1 MAEIRRIIYPDDEGG
16 ICVLIP
22 TGEIPF
28 EDVCKKDVPA
38 GKPYIIV
45 TANELPD
52 GDFRS
57 AWRADFSS
65 PDGTGIGADAYF
77 ESL

>member
-1 MAEIRRIIYPDDEGG
+1 MAETRRILYPNDSGG
-16 ICVLIP
+16 IEMLIP
-22 TGEIPF
+22 SGELAF
-28 EDVCKKDVPA
+28 EEVCKKDVPK

-45 TANELPD
+45 DATELPD

-65 PDGTGIGADAYF
+65 PDGTGMGVEDYWA
-77 ESL
+77 SL

>member
-1 MAEIRRIIYPDDEGG
+1 MAETRRILYPNESGG
-16 ICVLIP
+16 VDMLIP
-22 TGEIPF
+22 SGEIPF
-28 EDVCKKDVPA
+28 EDVCKKDVPK
-38 GKPYIIV
+38 GKPYIV
-45 TANELPD
+45 VDATELPD
-52 GDFRS
+52 GYFRS

>member
-1 MAEIRRIIYPDDEGG
+1 MA
-16 ICVLIP
+16 
-22 TGEIPF
+22 F

-45 TANELPD
+45 DATELPD

-65 PDGTGIGADAYF
+65 PDGTGMGAEAYF

>member
-1 MAEIRRIIYPDDEGG
+1 MAETRRILYSNETGG
-16 ICVLIP
+16 IDVLIP
-22 TGEIPF
+22 SGEIPF

-45 TANELPD
+45 DATELPD
-52 GDFRS
+52 GNFRS

-65 PDGTGIGADAYF
+65 PDGTGIGDTAYWA
-77 ESL
+77 SL